1 MNVRL
6 SQVEAGKLGGPVGDL
21 SHLRHLIHTLSLWD
35 AVNSVLP
42 YPFTMTDAKA
52 GYVPG
57 VCNIGS
63 REIMRR
69 RTVGIAALVFAVIS
83 GYTLLMAD
91 EVARSARWAIFFPL
105 LVSAIG
111 FIQARNKFC
120 LAYGLAGTFNFG
132 KISDMERV
140 FDSESKKSD
149 RKKALTILFQ
159 ALVSAGV
166 LTAIFVYIP

>member
-1 MNVRL
+1 M
-6 SQVEAGKLGGPVGDL
+6 SDTK
-21 SHLRHLIHTLSLWD
+21 S
-35 AVNSVLP
+35 
-42 YPFTMTDAKA
+42 

-57 VCNIGS
+57 VCNIGA

-69 RTVGIAALVFAVIS
+69 RAVGIAALAFAIIS
-83 GYTLLMAD
+83 GSTLYMAD
-91 EVARSARWAIFFPL
+91 DVARSARWAVFFPL

-140 FDSESKKSD
+140 FDIASKQSD
-149 RKKALTILFQ
+149 RKKAIAILVQ
-159 ALVSAGV
+159 ALLLAALV
-166 LTAIFVYIP
+166 TAIFVYLP

>member
-1 MNVRL
+1 M
-6 SQVEAGKLGGPVGDL
+6 SGD
-21 SHLRHLIHTLSLWD
+21 T
-35 AVNSVLP
+35 
-42 YPFTMTDAKA
+42 T

-91 EVARSARWAIFFPL
+91 DIARSARWAVFFPL

-120 LAYGLAGTFNFG
+120 LAYGLTGTFNFG

-149 RKKALTILFQ
+149 RKKAITILLQ
-159 ALVSAGV
+159 AAITAGV
-166 LTAIFVYIP
+166 ITTIFVYLPQ